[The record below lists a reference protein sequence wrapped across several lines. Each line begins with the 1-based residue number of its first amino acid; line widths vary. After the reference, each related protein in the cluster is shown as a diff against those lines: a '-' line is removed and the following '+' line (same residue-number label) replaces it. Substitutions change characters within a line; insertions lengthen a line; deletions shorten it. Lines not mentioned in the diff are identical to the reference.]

1 MMKQFQDYIYFIQSL
16 FIVFLL
22 SSCQIDQDD
31 RPNIVLLLADD
42 LGYGELGSYGQT
54 VIKTPNLDELAEK
67 SMIFTNFYAGSPVC
81 SPSRAVLLTGK
92 SSSHVSI
99 RGNAAFVKDS
109 LWEQIA
115 LDKNEYTL
123 GEMFNEAG
131 YQSAFVGKWHL
142 DTADEPEHGLFHMVL
157 ILLLKNNGE
166 DPRINS
172 KKPGYGLMVTINI
185 YYMIL
190 INTIVK
196 MLFTLI
202 QHSNF

>member
-1 MMKQFQDYIYFIQSL
+1 M
-16 FIVFLL
+16 L

-99 RGNAAFVKDS
+99 RGNAAFVKAS
-109 LWEQIA
+109 LWEHWKQQWVWQSSTTSPMMNMHCPYIYSNKDNA
-115 LDKNEYTL
+115 SKH
-123 GEMFNEAG
+123 EAATCRWSTK
-131 YQSAFVGKWHL
+131 Q
-142 DTADEPEHGLFHMVL
+142 
-157 ILLLKNNGE
+157 
-166 DPRINS
+166 
-172 KKPGYGLMVTINI
+172 
-185 YYMIL
+185 
-190 INTIVK
+190 
-196 MLFTLI
+196 
-202 QHSNF
+202 QHA